1 MKRMMQAVQA
11 QTTPLVRA
19 WLNFMPLVL
28 VVGGGVFM
36 FSHTTALLVFLSAIA
51 SLVGAIF
58 LFGKFQNIYVLGA
71 AHIPLWA
78 PLVAYI
84 VATEFAP
91 GADFS
96 EPYTLW
102 LTAASLVMVVSL
114 VFDVRDLHLV
124 LSAGRGQKPAKV

>member
-19 WLNFMPLVL
+19 WLNFMTLVL
-28 VVGGGVFM
+28 VVGGALFM
-36 FSHTTALLVFLSAIA
+36 FSHTTALLVFLSALA

-71 AHIPLWA
+71 THIPLWG
-78 PLVAYI
+78 PLVTYI

-96 EPYTLW
+96 EAYTLW
-102 LTAASLVMVVSL
+102 LTAATLVMAVSL
-114 VFDVRDLHLV
+114 VFDMRDLYLV
-124 LSAGRGQKPAKV
+124 LTAGRGLKPAEA